1 MCGITGCY
9 YFDNKHVIDYNSI
22 LEMNDTLYHR
32 GPDDDGYFIE
42 GNIGFGQRRLSIID
56 LESGKQPIYN
66 EDKSIIA
73 ICNGEIYNYKKLT
86 NYLRKKGHHFTT
98 QTDVEV
104 IVHLYEEMGTEFPN
118 ILEGM
123 FAIALWDKNTQ
134 KLVLCR
140 DHTGI
145 KPLFYY
151 LDNDAIFFASEL
163 KAIKINKNIDL
174 EINLEAVSD
183 YFSFSYIPGPKTIYK
198 NCKKLDPGSIMIFD
212 KNGLVENKKYWNVYD
227 FNKHEIKSKNEYVND
242 VFDLI
247 NDSVKSHLVSDVP
260 FGCFLSG
267 GIDSS
272 IVAAFMAKNLGSQLK
287 TFSIGFDIGE
297 YNELN
302 RARIVANALNS
313 EHHEEL
319 LKPNI
324 ENIIMKLSHQYDEPF
339 ADSSAIATYLVSEMA
354 SNHVKMCLSGDGGDE
369 LFGGYRRYQV
379 AINNQWYDDIP
390 NIVKKLCKRTSDTF
404 PNGFPGKARLK
415 SISQNKYNRYIED
428 LTVFNS
434 ETEKYLFNKS
444 LNTSLSNYKSNLYFN
459 NNQGENIDFINEL
472 CLMDFVTYLVDSN
485 LQKVDRASMLNSLE
499 VRVPFL
505 NRALIEYAYSIP
517 GSVKI
522 NNGNLKIILKEIA
535 AMILPKEII
544 KFPKKGFSIPIKYW
558 IRNELNIF
566 LKDIILDRNS
576 LMYDYIEYDYV
587 NNLFLMHNTKNCDYS
602 RHLWSIINFELWIR
616 NYYKNK

>member
-1 MCGITGCY
+1 MCGITGSY
-9 YFDNKHVIDYNSI
+9 YFDNNHVIDYNTI
-22 LEMNDTLYHR
+22 LEMNNTLYHR
-32 GPDDDGYFIE
+32 GPDDEGYFIE

-66 EDKSIIA
+66 EDNSIIA

-86 NYLRKKGHHFTT
+86 SDLRKKGHHFSTK
-98 QTDVEV
+98 TDVEV

-134 KLVLCR
+134 TLVLCR

-151 LDNDAIFFASEL
+151 LDEDAIVFASEL
-163 KAIKINKNIDL
+163 KAIKINKDIDL
-174 EINLEAVSD
+174 ELNIEAVSD

-198 NCKKLDPGSIMIFD
+198 NCKKLDPGSIMVFD
-212 KNGLVENKKYWNVYD
+212 ENGLVENKKYWNVHD
-227 FNKHEIKSKNEYVND
+227 FNKYEIKSQNQYVND
-242 VFDLI
+242 VYELI

-267 GIDSS
+267 GIDSI
-272 IVAAFMAKNLGSQLK
+272 IVAAFMSKNLDSRLK
-287 TFSIGFDIGE
+287 TFSIGFDIEE

-302 RARIVANALNS
+302 RARIVANALNT

-324 ENIIMKLSHQYDEPF
+324 EDIIMKLSYQYDEPF

-369 LFGGYRRYQV
+369 LFGGYRRYQF

-390 NIVKKLCKRTSDTF
+390 NIIKKLCKQTSDIL
-404 PNGFPGKARLK
+404 PNGFRGKARLK
-415 SISQNKYNRYIED
+415 SISLNKYNRYIEN

-434 ETEKYLFNKS
+434 ETEKYLFNRS
-444 LNTSLSNYKSNLYFN
+444 LNTSLSNYKANLYFSN
-459 NNQGENIDFINEL
+459 SHGENIDFINEL
-472 CLMDFVTYLVDSN
+472 GLMDFGTYLVDSN

-517 GSVKI
+517 GSAKI
-522 NNGNLKIILKEIA
+522 NNGNLKIILKDIA

-558 IRNELNIF
+558 LHNELNIF
-566 LKDIILDRNS
+566 LKDIISDRNS
-576 LMYDYIEYDYV
+576 LMYDYIEYEYV
-587 NNLFLMHNTKNCDYS
+587 NNLLLMHNTKNRDYS
-602 RHLWSIINFELWIR
+602 SHLWSIMNFELWIR
-616 NYYKNK
+616 NCYKKN